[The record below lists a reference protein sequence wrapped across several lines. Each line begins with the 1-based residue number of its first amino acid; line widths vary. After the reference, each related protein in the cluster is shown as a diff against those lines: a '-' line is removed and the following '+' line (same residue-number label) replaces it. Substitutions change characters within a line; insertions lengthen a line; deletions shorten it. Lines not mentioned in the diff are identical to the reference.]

1 MSEQDI
7 MTCRYFGICGGCR
20 YMDRSYRD
28 SLAVKEKEVKELFEQ
43 ILKDRISDASFWLPV
58 RQSPRYFGYRNK
70 MEFSFGDACKD
81 GPLCLGMHKKGSFH
95 DIVTVD
101 GCLICDSDFSAVL
114 RQTLAFFSERKTAY
128 YHRKRHDGYL
138 RHLLMRK
145 ALHTG
150 EILVDLV
157 TASPARPETGSMSGP
172 KDLQEEKELLEEFS
186 LMLQEL
192 PLEGKISGIL
202 HTVNDSLS
210 DTIKDEGTRIL
221 FGRDSFTER
230 LLGLE
235 FEISPF
241 SFFQTNSF
249 GAEVLYDT
257 VREFAKIPGKRF
269 RTIYDLYCGT
279 GTIAQIMS
287 GLADEVYG
295 IEIVGEAV
303 EAARKNAGLNH
314 IGNCTFLEGDVLTT
328 LDALAEKPEMIIL
341 DPPRDGIHPKALPK
355 ILAYEVPYII
365 YVSCK
370 AKSLARDLPA
380 FLWSGYE
387 PVKAVCVDEF
397 PWTANTETVML
408 LRRI

>member
-1 MSEQDI
+1 MADQSV

-20 YMDRSYRD
+20 YMDRSY
-28 SLAVKEKEVKELFEQ
+28 SETLAVKETEVKDLFVQ
-43 ILKDRISDASFWLPV
+43 ILKERVSDESFWLPI
-58 RQSPRYFGYRNK
+58 RQSPRYYGYRNK

-95 DIVTVD
+95 DIVSVD
-101 GCLICDSDFSAVL
+101 GCLICDSDFSSVL
-114 RQTLAFFSERKTAY
+114 RGVLAFFSERNTSY

-157 TASPARPETGSMSGP
+157 TASPACRDEAAVNMPQDRE
-172 KDLQEEKELLEEFS
+172 EEKKLLDAFS
-186 LMLQEL
+186 LMLQSL
-192 PLEGKISGIL
+192 PLEGKIRGIL

-210 DTIKDEGTRIL
+210 DTIKDEGTEVL
-221 FGRDSFTER
+221 FGQDTFKER

-249 GAEVLYDT
+249 GAEVLYET
-257 VREFAKIPGKRF
+257 VREFAAVPDKRF

-287 GLADEVYG
+287 GCADEVYG

-303 EAARKNAGLNH
+303 EAARINAGLNG

-328 LDALAEKPEMIIL
+328 LDALTEKPDMIIL

-387 PVKAVCVDEF
+387 PVRTVCVDEF

>member
-1 MSEQDI
+1 
-7 MTCRYFGICGGCR
+7 
-20 YMDRSYRD
+20 MDLSYLD
-28 SLAVKEKEVKELFEQ
+28 SLAVKEKEVKDLFEQ
-43 ILKDRISDASFWLPV
+43 TLKDRISDASFWLPI

-101 GCLICDSDFSAVL
+101 GCLICDSNFSAVL
-114 RQTLAFFSERKTAY
+114 RHTLAFFSERKTSY

-157 TASPARPETGSMSGP
+157 TASPARTDTGAVSMP
-172 KDLQEEKELLEEFS
+172 RDDREEKELMEEFA

-192 PLEGKISGIL
+192 PLEGNIRGIL

-210 DTIKDEGTRIL
+210 DTIKDEGTKIL
-221 FGRDSFTER
+221 FGCDAFKER

-257 VREFAKIPGKRF
+257 VREFAKIPGRRF

-279 GTIAQIMS
+279 GTITQIMS
-287 GLADEVYG
+287 GFADEVYG

-303 EAARKNAGLNH
+303 DAARKNAGLNH
-314 IGNCTFLEGDVLTT
+314 IANCTFLEGDVLTT
-328 LDALAEKPEMIIL
+328 LDALTEKPEMIIL

-408 LRRI
+408 LRHT